1 MHASPASDRRRRAL
15 ALLITGAAVF
25 MVTLDNLVVTNALPS
40 IRADLGATI
49 SQLGWFVNAYTLTF
63 AALLLTG
70 ASLGDRFGRRRVF
83 SAGLVVFT
91 AGSLGAALASSS
103 GLLIAARS
111 VQGLGAALVMPL
123 SLTLLSAAF
132 PPERRGLAIG
142 IWSGLSGL
150 AVALGPV
157 VGGAVVDGLS
167 WQWIFLLNV
176 PIGVVLVPFAYRVL
190 DESHGPDGALDV
202 RGLALASTGLFAL
215 VWGIVRGNDQG
226 WTSPEILA
234 ALGLGAAL
242 LAAFVAWQ
250 RRAPAPMLPLH
261 LFRSRAF
268 SATNGV
274 SLIMN
279 FGIFGSIFLL
289 AQFLQTV
296 QGYSAFDAGVRTLPW
311 TLMPMF
317 VAPLAGAF
325 SDRIGSRP
333 LMATGLALQAIALA
347 WLASVS
353 SPTVAYSSLIAPF
366 VIAGI
371 GMALVFAP
379 VSNTILSSVRRSDEG
394 KASGA
399 NNAIREVGGALGI
412 AVLASVFTSQ
422 GNTLSGQ
429 GFVDGLVPA
438 VWIGAAVLAAGAV
451 LALAV
456 PGRRQVREA
465 AAEAAP
471 KSRRRSCP
479 RSAHREH
486 EGRAR
491 GSRERAHP
499 SAQGELARV
508 HDRERCGEAAG
519 GVGAHEADAAP
530 ALCRERLEQEV
541 ASVDL
546 GQPTADT
553 RDRRCRSPQ
562 RHHLEPERQPARGD
576 ADEWPDRCGGEPHR
590 RGARAYHPHARDAPG
605 VRTHA
610 QRAHG
615 GRALQAQDDSHSRPS
630 AQPHDHGARAG
641 RADVRD
647 QSTHSPARASAAS
660 RRARSCT
667 GTR

>member
-1 MHASPASDRRRRAL
+1 MHTEPASDRRRRAL

-83 SAGLVVFT
+83 AAGLAVFT
-91 AGSLGAALASSS
+91 AGSLWAALANSS
-103 GLLIAARS
+103 GMLIAARGT
-111 VQGLGAALVMPL
+111 QGLGAALVMPL

-132 PPERRGLAIG
+132 PAERRGLAIG

-167 WQWIFLLNV
+167 WQWIFFLNV
-176 PIGVVLVPFAYRVL
+176 PIGIVLAPLAYRVL

-234 ALGLGAAL
+234 ALALGVAL
-242 LAAFVAWQ
+242 LSSFVAWQ

-317 VAPLAGAF
+317 IAPLAGAF

-333 LMATGLALQAIALA
+333 LMVTGLALQAIALG
-347 WLASVS
+347 WLAMIS
-353 SPTVAYSSLIAPF
+353 SPTVAYSSLIVPF
-366 VIAGI
+366 VLAGT

-399 NNAIREVGGALGI
+399 NNAIREVGGALGV
-412 AVLASVFTSQ
+412 AVLASVFTHEGS
-422 GNTLSGQ
+422 TLSGQ

-438 VWIGAAVLAAGAV
+438 IWIGAAVLAAGAL

-456 PGRRQVREA
+456 PGRRTQREA
-465 AAEAAP
+465 V
-471 KSRRRSCP
+471 
-479 RSAHREH
+479 AH
-486 EGRAR
+486 
-491 GSRERAHP
+491 
-499 SAQGELARV
+499 
-508 HDRERCGEAAG
+508 
-519 GVGAHEADAAP
+519 AAP
-530 ALCRERLEQEV
+530 ASPTTLV
-541 ASVDL
+541 PDVSAS
-546 GQPTADT
+546 
-553 RDRRCRSPQ
+553 
-562 RHHLEPERQPARGD
+562 
-576 ADEWPDRCGGEPHR
+576 
-590 RGARAYHPHARDAPG
+590 
-605 VRTHA
+605 
-610 QRAHG
+610 
-615 GRALQAQDDSHSRPS
+615 
-630 AQPHDHGARAG
+630 
-641 RADVRD
+641 
-647 QSTHSPARASAAS
+647 
-660 RRARSCT
+660 
-667 GTR
+667 